1 MIAITQTDLEIAAI
15 RWTDDLRRRVDDL
28 AGRIRTVC
36 PEHSR
41 IRTADEL
48 RRMAKSLNALC
59 DDMVIHAEKL
69 EVQHGR

>member
-1 MIAITQTDLEIAAI
+1 MTTGTDLEIAAI
-15 RWTDDLRRRVDDL
+15 GWTDDLRRRVADL

-48 RRMAKSLNALC
+48 RSMAKSLNTLC

-69 EVQHGR
+69 EANHAS